1 MIELLEKFRPL
12 EIFIYL
18 NILPYRYIS
27 VDQLMKCYA
36 I

>member
-1 MIELLEKFRPL
+1 MIELPAKFIPL

-18 NILPYRYIS
+18 NILPYRHIS